1 MSEEEIKLTE
11 SPVQEQIS
19 QLRSSIQA
27 LDISF
32 SEAIE
37 GDNQLD
43 MVTVFNE
50 IKADYEILLTQFE
63 ALFMSNVN
71 TTEEAVEALKETDR
85 HVASNFQMM
94 K

>member
-1 MSEEEIKLTE
+1 MGEEIRLVD

-19 QLRSSIQA
+19 ELRSSIQA
-27 LDISF
+27 LDMSF

-50 IKADYEILLTQFE
+50 IKEDYETLLTQFE

-71 TTEEAVEALKETDR
+71 ATEEAVEALKETDR
-85 HVASNFQMM
+85 QVANNFQMM